1 MWLCKVLQG
10 ATSTHTGRRGASHL
24 SLRWAV
30 SSSAPRASV
39 CPFVSLTRGE
49 HYLPFII
56 ILAWSTHSKE
66 GRECFLRLGFALF
79 CYLLGLSWLWS
90 YDTCFTQPRAFTLW
104 QILVEEF
111 HHVTWCSRALDR
123 SYGVNSSG
131 FKFCLT
137 HPLVVWPCSI
147 AWLLNEEIYKFV

>member
-1 MWLCKVLQG
+1 MALYSPARCHIH
-10 ATSTHTGRRGASHL
+10 THTGRRGGLCPSDELWAPSSQGLCL
-24 SLRWAV
+24 SFRLLDTRWK
-30 SSSAPRASV
+30 SP
-39 CPFVSLTRGE
+39 
-49 HYLPFII
+49 
-56 ILAWSTHSKE
+56 AWPTHSEE
-66 GRECFLRLGFALF
+66 GREYVLRLGFALF

-90 YDTCFTQPRAFTLW
+90 YDPCFTQPRAFTLW
-104 QILVEEF
+104 QILVEEL
-111 HHVTWCSRALDR
+111 HHVTWCSRALER